1 MKCVIVLCLLNACMV
16 WSQTKITMKS
26 VKEWN
31 QLDFNFPSQQDRQ
44 NAIDNELFVQANA
57 FPIDMDVDYNGTVND
72 L

>member
-1 MKCVIVLCLLNACMV
+1 MV
-16 WSQTKITMKS
+16 WSQTKITMRS

-57 FPIDMDVDYNGTVND
+57 IPIDMDVDYNGT
-72 L
+72 